1 MKVNIQKHIILYIIF
16 VCFALLL
23 NIASFYF
30 VPKTNN
36 INRWELEEFDEEWY
50 CGDGRKVDI
59 GNLSEIKCNFIIAKT
74 LDKKESGKSLCF
86 RSKNIFFDVFKE
98 EEKIYS
104 FNPYVPQFCGKSY
117 GISFHYIYLG
127 EFNENTNL
135 KIKLNPIYNDSS
147 VFFDLMNIGSESA
160 YMTKQFSTYFLNFIV
175 CLLIMLIGVVMI
187 ITGIFARAYNINYI
201 SVVSFGVFSL
211 LGGLWTSTET
221 MILQIIT
228 GNSTAVHLLNYYI
241 LMLIPF
247 FLLTGVAGIMEII
260 AKKQILFIFV
270 LCIFNFLLNTMFT
283 IFLKIDYHDLLKL
296 THLIILISVLF
307 SIYIIVKSFKQKKAE
322 NKSYIVLVVG
332 FVFMIIGGI
341 IDIIRYNLVNTIN
354 FDTGLYTRLGLLGL
368 MAILGRYSTN
378 KIITM
383 IKLGQHAEYMKK
395 LAYVDVLTGMKN
407 RLAFTDI
414 KNELYKSKLNYK
426 YAMVQFDINNL
437 KTVNDVL
444 GHDAGDKHIIN
455 GAIIINNSFGAIGEC
470 YRIGGD
476 EFLAF
481 ILDENLSKIK
491 KSEEKL
497 AQMITDFNKKSN
509 SSFPLKIAYG
519 IAYGDTKKNITFDE
533 IEIIA
538 DKNMYE
544 NKRKMKLLDKEGM
557 QTNIEEHK

>member
-147 VFFDLMNIGSESA
+147 VFFDSMNIGSESA

-211 LGGLWTSTET
+211 LGGYG
-221 MILQIIT
+221 Q
-228 GNSTAVHLLNYYI
+228 VR
-241 LMLIPF
+241 
-247 FLLTGVAGIMEII
+247 
-260 AKKQILFIFV
+260 KQ
-270 LCIFNFLLNTMFT
+270 
-283 IFLKIDYHDLLKL
+283 
-296 THLIILISVLF
+296 
-307 SIYIIVKSFKQKKAE
+307 
-322 NKSYIVLVVG
+322 
-332 FVFMIIGGI
+332 
-341 IDIIRYNLVNTIN
+341 
-354 FDTGLYTRLGLLGL
+354 
-368 MAILGRYSTN
+368 
-378 KIITM
+378 
-383 IKLGQHAEYMKK
+383 
-395 LAYVDVLTGMKN
+395 
-407 RLAFTDI
+407 
-414 KNELYKSKLNYK
+414 
-426 YAMVQFDINNL
+426 
-437 KTVNDVL
+437 
-444 GHDAGDKHIIN
+444 
-455 GAIIINNSFGAIGEC
+455 
-470 YRIGGD
+470 
-476 EFLAF
+476 
-481 ILDENLSKIK
+481 
-491 KSEEKL
+491 
-497 AQMITDFNKKSN
+497 
-509 SSFPLKIAYG
+509 
-519 IAYGDTKKNITFDE
+519 
-533 IEIIA
+533 
-538 DKNMYE
+538 
-544 NKRKMKLLDKEGM
+544 
-557 QTNIEEHK
+557 

>member
-1 MKVNIQKHIILYIIF
+1 MKVNIQKYIILYIIF

-30 VPKTNN
+30 IPKINN
-36 INRWELEEFDEEWY
+36 TNRWELEEFDEEWY

-59 GNLSEIKCNFIIAKT
+59 GNLSEIKCNFIITKT

-86 RSKNIFFDVFKE
+86 RSKNIFFDVFKDD
-98 EEKIYS
+98 EKIYS
-104 FNPYVPQFCGKSY
+104 FNPYVPRFCGKSY

-135 KIKLNPIYNDSS
+135 KIKLNPIYNDPS
-147 VFFDLMNIGSESA
+147 VFFDSMNIGSEST

-221 MILQIIT
+221 MIIQIIT
-228 GNSTAVHLLNYYI
+228 ENSIAVHLLNYYV

-270 LCIFNFLLNTMFT
+270 LCIFNFLLNTIFT
-283 IFLKIDYHDLLKL
+283 IFFQIDYHDLLKL

-341 IDIIRYNLVNTIN
+341 MDIIRYNLVDTIN

-383 IKLGQHAEYMKK
+383 IKLGQHAEHMKK
-395 LAYVDVLTGMKN
+395 LAYIDVLTGMKN

-414 KNELYKSKLNYK
+414 KKELYKSKLNYK

-455 GAIIINNSFGAIGEC
+455 GAIIINNSFGMIGEC

-497 AQMITDFNKKSN
+497 NQMITDFNKKSN

-544 NKRKMKLLDKEGM
+544 NKRKMKLVDKEEL
-557 QTNIEEHK
+557 QINIEE